1 MTNHATQIVM
11 QAASEMADRAKTYD
25 NEAGERSMDA
35 TVTAFE
41 SVTGHSITVE
51 QGWLF
56 MALLKAVRSQQGA
69 YREDSYVDG
78 AAYFGLAGEAAC
90 QARNGGWTP
99 EAIDAAKLP
108 DWDAAENRMDAIG
121 QNGATGEHYLHP
133 LTDYIHSAPSWA
145 SRVHQPAG
153 ASNIYAQND
162 DGRSA
167 LIKSGVSAWHDHRTL
182 ELPPLRRMVCVNN
195 DEAAGQLTLNGCYV
209 TRSPAGEI
217 VCFVTGDDGELCAF
231 ASHRFIE
238 EAY

>member
-1 MTNHATQIVM
+1 MNHATQIVM

-41 SVTGHSITVE
+41 AVTGHSLTVE

-99 EAIDAAKLP
+99 SEIKAAALT

-121 QNGATGEHYLHP
+121 QNGPTGEHYQIDWLHEAPADATHWDDYECEWLKTLGGAWFSWSGTSWLQTEIDPDYLADLIPRPHP
-133 LTDYIHSAPSWA
+133 LQEFAHLAPAWA
-145 SRVHQPAG
+145 DRLLQPGGSRIV
-153 ASNIYAQND
+153 YAQNA
-162 DGRSA
+162 DGYGEKIAVSDQSHGFEQA
-167 LIKSGVSAWHDHRTL
+167 LILKR
-182 ELPPLRRMVCVNN
+182 
-195 DEAAGQLTLNGCYV
+195 
-209 TRSPAGEI
+209 
-217 VCFVTGDDGELCAF
+217 
-231 ASHRFIE
+231 
-238 EAY
+238 